1 LIDGIDCLIAPGV
14 IMRQLVWP
22 TLAIL
27 LVASTLDA
35 QTRTTAELPG
45 TRTFGPRTAA
55 KPPRS
60 AIGAREIADRVDE
73 YIEAEMRK
81 QQIPGLSLA
90 VVQAG
95 KVVKMKGYGL
105 GNVELNVSATPNT
118 VYELQ
123 SITKSFVA
131 CGIMLLVEE
140 GKLGF
145 DDKITKNLSGLPDA
159 WRDVTVR
166 HVLTHTSGIPSFVQ
180 DQGSGQ
186 AIIAFAQKVSS
197 SDEIVGWAAAR
208 PLKFAP
214 GEGRKYSSTGYHL
227 LGMIIEKVTG
237 KPWGQFLH
245 ERIFAPL
252 GMSSTRVYSSEDIIP
267 NRASGYLRFG
277 DLKNGLWFTPAYRES
292 AAGGLVSTVEDMARW
307 ESALEAGTILKL
319 STLAQMQVPIRLRN
333 DSVVTEGDG
342 TRHGLGWDLPTYQG
356 HRIMAHGGDHVSGFT
371 ANFYRFIDDKVGI
384 IVLTNLMPMDIGVM
398 THRIAGFYIPA
409 LLPAKTRAP

>member
-1 LIDGIDCLIAPGV
+1 ML
-14 IMRQLVWP
+14 
-22 TLAIL
+22 
-27 LVASTLDA
+27 
-35 QTRTTAELPG
+35 
-45 TRTFGPRTAA
+45 RTATPALAFCFALLPATLHSQATDTVPRA
-55 KPPRS
+55 KAAVGTSVP
-60 AIGAREIADRVDE
+60 ADKVDE
-73 YIEAEMRK
+73 YIDAEMRK
-81 QQIPGLSLA
+81 QKIPGLSLA

-105 GNVELNVSATPNT
+105 ANVELNVPVTPST

-123 SITKSFVA
+123 SITKSFIA
-131 CGIMLLVEE
+131 CGIMLLVED
-140 GKLGF
+140 GKIGLE
-145 DDKITKNLSGLPDA
+145 DKITKYLSGLPDA

-166 HVLTHTSGIPSFVQ
+166 QMLTHTSGIPSFVQ

-197 SDEIVGWAAAR
+197 SEEIVGWAAAR

-214 GEGRKYSSTGYHL
+214 GEARKYSSTGYHL

-252 GMSSTRVYSSEDIIP
+252 AMTSTRVYSSEDIIP

-307 ESALEAGTILKL
+307 EIALEAGTILKPA
-319 STLAQMQVPIRLRN
+319 TLAQMAVPIKLRG
-333 DSVVTEGDG
+333 DSVVQERDG
-342 TRHGLGWDLPTYQG
+342 TRYGLGWDLPAYQG
-356 HRIMAHGGDHVSGFT
+356 HRVMSHGGDHVSGFT
-371 ANFYRFIDDKVGI
+371 ANFSRFIDDKVGI
-384 IVLTNLMPMDIGVM
+384 IVLSNLMPMDIGAITKKV
-398 THRIAGFYIPA
+398 AGFYIPA
-409 LLPAKTRAP
+409 LQ

>member
-1 LIDGIDCLIAPGV
+1 MLPAARLALAFSLTLLPAALHAQATNAAPRAVSAVDPG
-14 IMRQLVWP
+14 
-22 TLAIL
+22 
-27 LVASTLDA
+27 A
-35 QTRTTAELPG
+35 QPD
-45 TRTFGPRTAA
+45 
-55 KPPRS
+55 S
-60 AIGAREIADRVDE
+60 VDE

-81 QQIPGLSLA
+81 QKIPGLSLA
-90 VVQAG
+90 VVQRG

-105 GNVELNVSATPNT
+105 ANVELNVPASTST

-131 CGIMLLVEE
+131 CGIMLLAED
-140 GKLGF
+140 GKLGL
-145 DDKITKNLSGLPDA
+145 DDRITKYLSGLPDA
-159 WRDVTVR
+159 WSDVTVR

-186 AIIAFAQKVSS
+186 AIIAFAQTVSS
-197 SDEIVGWAAAR
+197 SQDIVAWAAAR

-227 LGMIIEKVTG
+227 LGMIIEKFTG

-245 ERIFAPL
+245 DRIFAPL

-307 ESALEAGTILKL
+307 ESALQAGTILQP
-319 STLAQMQVPIRLRN
+319 SALARMAVPIRLRN
-333 DSVVTEGDG
+333 DSLVQERDG
-342 TRHGLGWDLPTYQG
+342 TRHGLGWDLETYQG
-356 HRIMAHGGDHVSGFT
+356 HRIMSHGGDHVSGFT
-371 ANFYRFIDDKVGI
+371 ANFARFIDDKVGI
-384 IVLTNLMPMDIGVM
+384 VVLTNLMPMDIGAITKKV
-398 THRIAGFYIPA
+398 AGFYIPA
-409 LLPAKTRAP
+409 LE